1 MPIFEQKVSVVTG
14 ASSGIG
20 SAISQAL
27 AREGGHVCLTGRDS
41 QRLQEVAS
49 SIKQQGGSATF
60 AAFDLK
66 DSARLRTFITDVAQQ
81 HGRLDILVNAAGV
94 DHPGTVADGNETDWR
109 DMFDINVLA
118 MLAGSQ
124 AAIHAMRETQSA
136 GHIVTISSYAGRGE
150 GFRVYGATKAAVNSI
165 CRSLMM
171 ELEDDHIR
179 VVNILPGGAI
189 ATNFGRT
196 HPPEFVNHLLDAF
209 GVPAHVERGGILPP
223 SALDA
228 LSQSPYFA
236 SADDIARAVIYAVS
250 QPQDVSVSEMVVGP
264 RKSLP
269 HVG

>member
-1 MPIFEQKVSVVTG
+1 MPGLENKVAVVTG
-14 ASSGIG
+14 ASSGVG
-20 SAISQAL
+20 SAIAQAL
-27 AREGGHVCLTGRDS
+27 ARERCHVFLTGRDGK
-41 QRLQEVAS
+41 RLQDVAS

-66 DSARLRTFITDVAQQ
+66 DSTRLRAFITDAAHTQ
-81 HGRLDILVNAAGV
+81 GRLDILVNAAGV
-94 DHPGTVADGNETDWR
+94 DYPGTVADSNEADWR

-118 MLAGSQ
+118 VLAGSQ
-124 AAIHAMRETQSA
+124 AAIAAMRETKSA

-165 CRSLMM
+165 CRSLTM

-179 VVNILPGGAI
+179 SVNIMPGAV

-196 HPPEFVNHLLDAF
+196 HPPEFVNQLLGAF
-209 GVPAHVERGGILPP
+209 GIPAHVESGGILPP
-223 SALDA
+223 EALDA

-236 SADDIARAVIYAVS
+236 SADDIARAVVYAVS
-250 QPQDVSVSEMVVGP
+250 QPQDVSVSEIVVGP
-264 RKSLP
+264 RKSFP